1 MDYAKESLKMHY
13 DLKGKIEVVSR
24 AKVDSKDALSLAYT
38 PGVAQPCL
46 EIQKDVNKSY
56 DLTRRWNTVAVVTD
70 GTAVLGLGDIGPE
83 AGMPVMEGKCV
94 LFKEF
99 GGVDAI
105 PLCVRSKD
113 VDEIVKT
120 VSLLAGS
127 FGGINLEDISAPRCF
142 EIEKKLKE
150 CCDIPIF
157 HDDQHGT
164 AVITLRASGMSAKKV
179 KVYVRKPVTSIK
191 LTSKSSLK
199 LGKGKT
205 SQIKTKVYPGE
216 KQMVNAKLYYKSS
229 NTKVATVSSTGKIT
243 AKSGGYAKITVST
256 SKSAGKVCTKY
267 VDVFIYD
274 GFNDVCMETSGN
286 KTIYT
291 FNPSW
296 KSVTIKFTSNGKT
309 YSFKTSDLGS
319 DVKQAFNTLTSFAGF
334 KITKYGV
341 KVMKD
346 ANKGKNIVNFRIVK
360 TGENYDVLV
369 DNTRYQLTFYKKI
382 KGKVSFT
389 VEK

>member
-1 MDYAKESLKMHY
+1 M
-13 DLKGKIEVVSR
+13 
-24 AKVDSKDALSLAYT
+24 
-38 PGVAQPCL
+38 
-46 EIQKDVNKSY
+46 
-56 DLTRRWNTVAVVTD
+56 
-70 GTAVLGLGDIGPE
+70 
-83 AGMPVMEGKCV
+83 
-94 LFKEF
+94 
-99 GGVDAI
+99 
-105 PLCVRSKD
+105 
-113 VDEIVKT
+113 
-120 VSLLAGS
+120 
-127 FGGINLEDISAPRCF
+127 
-142 EIEKKLKE
+142 
-150 CCDIPIF
+150 
-157 HDDQHGT
+157 
-164 AVITLRASGMSAKKV
+164 SG
-179 KVYVRKPVTSIK
+179 
-191 LTSKSSLK
+191 
-199 LGKGKT
+199 
-205 SQIKTKVYPGE
+205 
-216 KQMVNAKLYYKSS
+216 YYKSS

-319 DVKQAFNTLTSFAGF
+319 DAKQAFNTLTSFAGF
-334 KITKYGV
+334 EIKKNGV

>member
-1 MDYAKESLKMHY
+1 
-13 DLKGKIEVVSR
+13 
-24 AKVDSKDALSLAYT
+24 
-38 PGVAQPCL
+38 
-46 EIQKDVNKSY
+46 
-56 DLTRRWNTVAVVTD
+56 
-70 GTAVLGLGDIGPE
+70 
-83 AGMPVMEGKCV
+83 
-94 LFKEF
+94 
-99 GGVDAI
+99 
-105 PLCVRSKD
+105 
-113 VDEIVKT
+113 
-120 VSLLAGS
+120 
-127 FGGINLEDISAPRCF
+127 
-142 EIEKKLKE
+142 
-150 CCDIPIF
+150 
-157 HDDQHGT
+157 
-164 AVITLRASGMSAKKV
+164 MSAKKV

-205 SQIKTKVYPGE
+205 SQIKTKVYPGG

-319 DVKQAFNTLTSFAGF
+319 DAKQAFNTLTSFAGF
-334 KITKYGV
+334 EIKKNGV

-382 KGKVSFT
+382 KGKVSFI

>member
-1 MDYAKESLKMHY
+1 MKKKITAFIMSVCLVAAMIADPVQAASKKAYIKTGVSSKVTVLCGKTVNLKAKTVNKKKKITYKSSKKSVATVSSKGIV
-13 DLKGKIEVVSR
+13 KGK
-24 AKVDSKDALSLAYT
+24 KY
-38 PGVAQPCL
+38 
-46 EIQKDVNKSY
+46 
-56 DLTRRWNTVAVVTD
+56 
-70 GTAVLGLGDIGPE
+70 
-83 AGMPVMEGKCV
+83 
-94 LFKEF
+94 
-99 GGVDAI
+99 
-105 PLCVRSKD
+105 
-113 VDEIVKT
+113 
-120 VSLLAGS
+120 
-127 FGGINLEDISAPRCF
+127 
-142 EIEKKLKE
+142 
-150 CCDIPIF
+150 
-157 HDDQHGT
+157 GT

-205 SQIKTKVYPGE
+205 SQIKTKVYPGG

-296 KSVTIKFTSNGKT
+296 KSVTIYFTSQTGKQYSYKVDSIKTEFNMLANVKGFADERNGVAVSKD
-309 YSFKTSDLGS
+309 SARK
-319 DVKQAFNTLTSFAGF
+319 ANIINF
-334 KITKYGV
+334 KI
-341 KVMKD
+341 
-346 ANKGKNIVNFRIVK
+346 IE
-360 TGENYDVLV
+360 TGEDYDVLA
-369 DNTRYQLTFYKKI
+369 DAQRYQLTFYKALNN
-382 KGKVSFT
+382 KVTFN

>member
-1 MDYAKESLKMHY
+1 MKKKITAFIMSVCLVAAMIADPVQAASKKAYIKTGVSSKVTVLCGKTVNLKAKTVNKKKKITYKSSKKSVATVSSKGIV
-13 DLKGKIEVVSR
+13 KGK
-24 AKVDSKDALSLAYT
+24 KY
-38 PGVAQPCL
+38 
-46 EIQKDVNKSY
+46 
-56 DLTRRWNTVAVVTD
+56 
-70 GTAVLGLGDIGPE
+70 
-83 AGMPVMEGKCV
+83 
-94 LFKEF
+94 
-99 GGVDAI
+99 
-105 PLCVRSKD
+105 
-113 VDEIVKT
+113 
-120 VSLLAGS
+120 
-127 FGGINLEDISAPRCF
+127 
-142 EIEKKLKE
+142 
-150 CCDIPIF
+150 
-157 HDDQHGT
+157 GT

-205 SQIKTKVYPGE
+205 SQIKTKVYPGG

-296 KSVTIKFTSNGKT
+296 KSVTIKFTSNWKT

-334 KITKYGV
+334 EIKKDGV

-389 VEK
+389 LEK

>member
-1 MDYAKESLKMHY
+1 M
-13 DLKGKIEVVSR
+13 
-24 AKVDSKDALSLAYT
+24 
-38 PGVAQPCL
+38 
-46 EIQKDVNKSY
+46 
-56 DLTRRWNTVAVVTD
+56 
-70 GTAVLGLGDIGPE
+70 
-83 AGMPVMEGKCV
+83 
-94 LFKEF
+94 
-99 GGVDAI
+99 
-105 PLCVRSKD
+105 
-113 VDEIVKT
+113 
-120 VSLLAGS
+120 
-127 FGGINLEDISAPRCF
+127 
-142 EIEKKLKE
+142 
-150 CCDIPIF
+150 
-157 HDDQHGT
+157 
-164 AVITLRASGMSAKKV
+164 ITLRASGMSAKKV

-191 LTSKSSLK
+191 LISKSSLK

-205 SQIKTKVYPGE
+205 SQIKTKVYPGG

-229 NTKVATVSSTGKIT
+229 NTKVATVSSTGKIK

-256 SKSAGKVCTKY
+256 SKSAGKVYTKY

-274 GFNDVCMETSGN
+274 GFNDVCIETSGN

-334 KITKYGV
+334 EIKKDGV